1 MTPAQFRRIALAL
14 PETVE
19 GAHME
24 HPDFRVGGK
33 IFASLT
39 ADEKRGMAR
48 LTLAQQKRL
57 VADQP
62 EVFEPAA
69 GAWGRGGATMIH
81 LRAAR
86 SSAVLDALESAWRNI
101 APKKIAA
108 KYGER

>member
-1 MTPAQFRRIALAL
+1 MTPAEFRRIALAL

-19 GAHME
+19 GAHMD

-33 IFASLT
+33 IFASLNE
-39 ADEKRGMAR
+39 DETRGMAR
-48 LTLAQQKRL
+48 LTLPQQARL
-57 VADQP
+57 VRELP
-62 EVFEPAA
+62 EVFEPGP

-86 SSAVLDALESAWRNI
+86 KSAVLDALEAAWRNI
-101 APKKIAA
+101 APKKLAA